1 MKGWGWGGTGD
12 KRRFERLSRPIRKKY
27 GNEGEGE
34 MDQLWL
40 VKFIY
45 TVKNASEVHE
55 KSSKQYR

>member
-1 MKGWGWGGTGD
+1 MEEVKCCIHII
-12 KRRFERLSRPIRKKY
+12 LVIR
-27 GNEGEGE
+27 
-34 MDQLWL
+34 L